1 VASENGQARRRTALV
16 SITGVPVLA
25 YHGLIQSAGEPVP
38 AAEQPY
44 WLPCGQ
50 FRSQLDYIVRG
61 GYRFARLEELW
72 TGNKAANRSGTPVV
86 LTFDDG
92 LASDYEV
99 AYPMLTALGGKAE
112 FFLNTSTVGQSRH
125 LNWQQIKE
133 MLGAGLSFQSHSH
146 DHVDLTRLG
155 TGALDRQLRESKEM
169 LEDRLASPILFLSA
183 PYGLINHKVVQ
194 AARQAGYLAVCGT
207 RCWPARPGADVVDRV
222 VLRREYSME
231 DFRKY
236 LERRISKYLS
246 RLVRRPLYF
255 PRWLLL
261 RFRPARVGVAVL
273 EGKQ

>member
-1 VASENGQARRRTALV
+1 
-16 SITGVPVLA
+16 VLA
-25 YHGLIQSAGEPVP
+25 YHGLTRSAGESIP

-44 WLPCGQ
+44 WLPSEQ
-50 FRSQLDYIVRG
+50 FRSHLDYIMRR

-72 TGNKAANRSGTPVV
+72 AEDIAANSSDKPVV

-99 AYPMLTALGGKAE
+99 AYPMLTALGAKAA
-112 FFLNTSTVGQSRH
+112 FFLNTSMVGQSRY
-125 LNWQQIKE
+125 LSWRQITE
-133 MLGAGLSFQSHSH
+133 MHAAGLSFQSHSH
-146 DHVDLTRLG
+146 DHVDLTRLS
-155 TGALDRQLRESKEM
+155 TTALDRQLRESKEV
-169 LEDRLASPILFLSA
+169 LEDRLGSPVLFLSA
-183 PYGLINHKVVQ
+183 PYGLMNHKVVQ

-222 VLRREYSME
+222 VLRRECTME

-236 LERRISKYLS
+236 LERRISKYAG
-246 RLVRRPLYF
+246 RFVRRPLYF

-261 RFRPARVGVAVL
+261 RFRPERVGVAVL